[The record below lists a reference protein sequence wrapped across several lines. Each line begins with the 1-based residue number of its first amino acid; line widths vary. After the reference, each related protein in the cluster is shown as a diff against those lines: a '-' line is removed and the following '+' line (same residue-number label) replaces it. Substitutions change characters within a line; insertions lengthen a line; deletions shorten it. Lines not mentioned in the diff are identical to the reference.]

1 MKGKSKK
8 LPTLRSNSTKKLTMR
23 NKSHPG
29 HEINLDKM
37 FAQMKTDILN
47 EMKKV
52 AEIKF
57 NEHKVNILKL
67 LNKSS
72 TTFIPKKK
80 IQYSTKSEKKEKK
93 GKISTEDDITYIGT
107 ENVYPKLK
115 EKEKEKNKKSKKR
128 TPTIAQRNKTPSKM
142 DKKQSINLTET
153 PRSKIN
159 ATEPKLPKKMKQ
171 KKSNTAD
178 NIRFL
183 GNKRKRGKENFVNL
197 NSNISEKK
205 ASSVKKKKITNQP
218 KKPSIKKKGK

>member
-29 HEINLDKM
+29 HEINLEKM
-37 FAQMKTDILN
+37 FAQMKSDILN

-67 LNKSS
+67 LNKSQV
-72 TTFIPKKK
+72 TPTPKKK
-80 IQYSTKSEKKEKK
+80 VRPPTKSEKKEKK
-93 GKISTEDDITYIGT
+93 GKISSDDDITYIGT
-107 ENVYPKLK
+107 ETLNPKTK
-115 EKEKEKNKKSKKR
+115 DKN
-128 TPTIAQRNKTPSKM
+128 NKTPSKV
-142 DKKQSINLTET
+142 DKQQSIHLIET
-153 PRSKIN
+153 PRSRNN
-159 ATEPKLPKKMKQ
+159 ATDPKLPKKSKPR
-171 KKSNTAD
+171 KKSKSD
-178 NIRFL
+178 NVAFL

-197 NSNISEKK
+197 SSNNSEKK
-205 ASSVKKKKITNQP
+205 ASSVKKKKVTNQA

>member
-37 FAQMKTDILN
+37 FAQMKSDILN

-67 LNKSS
+67 LNKSQVLP
-72 TTFIPKKK
+72 TPKKK
-80 IQYSTKSEKKEKK
+80 VRPPTKSEKKEKK
-93 GKISTEDDITYIGT
+93 GKLSSDDDITYIGP
-107 ENVYPKLK
+107 EPLNPKI
-115 EKEKEKNKKSKKR
+115 KEKNKKSKKR
-128 TPTIAQRNKTPSKM
+128 TPNIIRKNRTPSKV
-142 DKKQSINLTET
+142 DKQKSIHLTET
-153 PRSKIN
+153 PRSRNTSTDPKI
-159 ATEPKLPKKMKQ
+159 PKKSKIR
-171 KKSNTAD
+171 KSCTSD
-178 NIRFL
+178 NVAFL

-197 NSNISEKK
+197 NSNNSEK
-205 ASSVKKKKITNQP
+205 ASSVKKKKITNQV

>member
-72 TTFIPKKK
+72 TTVIPKKK

-115 EKEKEKNKKSKKR
+115 EKEKKKSKKR
-128 TPTIAQRNKTPSKM
+128 TPTIAPRNKTPSKI
-142 DKKQSINLTET
+142 DKKQSINLNET
-153 PRSKIN
+153 PRYKIN
-159 ATEPKLPKKMKQ
+159 ATEPKIPKKMKP
-171 KKSNTAD
+171 KKSNTVD

>member
-72 TTFIPKKK
+72 TTVIPKKK

-93 GKISTEDDITYIGT
+93 GKSIYQEIYHGNCTRSCIYLL
-107 ENVYPKLK
+107 Y
-115 EKEKEKNKKSKKR
+115 S
-128 TPTIAQRNKTPSKM
+128 AYQR
-142 DKKQSINLTET
+142 
-153 PRSKIN
+153 
-159 ATEPKLPKKMKQ
+159 
-171 KKSNTAD
+171 
-178 NIRFL
+178 
-183 GNKRKRGKENFVNL
+183 
-197 NSNISEKK
+197 K
-205 ASSVKKKKITNQP
+205 AALCAERQ
-218 KKPSIKKKGK
+218 

>member
-29 HEINLDKM
+29 HEINLEKM
-37 FAQMKTDILN
+37 FAQMKSDILN

-67 LNKSS
+67 LNKSQVPP
-72 TTFIPKKK
+72 TPKKK
-80 IQYSTKSEKKEKK
+80 VRPPTKSEKKEKK
-93 GKISTEDDITYIGT
+93 GKLTSDDDITYIGT
-107 ENVYPKLK
+107 EPLNPKI
-115 EKEKEKNKKSKKR
+115 KEKNKKSKKR
-128 TPTIAQRNKTPSKM
+128 TPNITRKNKTPSKV
-142 DKKQSINLTET
+142 DKQQSIHLTET
-153 PRSKIN
+153 PRSRNTSTDPKI
-159 ATEPKLPKKMKQ
+159 PKKSKIR
-171 KKSNTAD
+171 KSSTSD
-178 NIRFL
+178 NVAFL

-197 NSNISEKK
+197 NSNSSEKK
-205 ASSVKKKKITNQP
+205 ASSVKKKKVTSQV

>member
-29 HEINLDKM
+29 HEINLEKM
-37 FAQMKTDILN
+37 FAQMKSDILN

-67 LNKSS
+67 LNKSQI
-72 TTFIPKKK
+72 TPTPKKK
-80 IQYSTKSEKKEKK
+80 VRPPTKSEKKEKK
-93 GKISTEDDITYIGT
+93 GKISSDDDITYIGT
-107 ENVYPKLK
+107 EILNPKIK
-115 EKEKEKNKKSKKR
+115 DKNKKSKKR
-128 TPTIAQRNKTPSKM
+128 TPNIIRKNKTPSKV
-142 DKKQSINLTET
+142 DKQQSIHLIET
-153 PRSKIN
+153 PRSRNN
-159 ATEPKLPKKMKQ
+159 ATDPKLPKKSKPR
-171 KKSNTAD
+171 KKSKSD
-178 NIRFL
+178 NVAFL

-197 NSNISEKK
+197 SSNNSEKK
-205 ASSVKKKKITNQP
+205 ASSVKKKKVTNQA

>member
-29 HEINLDKM
+29 HEINLEKM

-72 TTFIPKKK
+72 TTVIPKKK

-107 ENVYPKLK
+107 ENVYPKI
-115 EKEKEKNKKSKKR
+115 KEKEKNKKSKKR